1 MLFYQKNKEIDKN
14 KIYNIKETLKLQNL
28 KIPYPIKENYNIKIP
43 TNIFQ
48 TWHSKILPP
57 LMYNATIK
65 IQKLN
70 PRFNY
75 CLYDDNACY
84 KFIEQN
90 FSEDVL
96 NAYKKLKP
104 GAYKADLWR
113 YCVLYKYG
121 GIYLDIKYVP
131 INNFRFINLTEK
143 EHWVLD
149 IDNNNIYNALIV
161 SLPENPILVK
171 AINQIVLN
179 VKNNYY
185 GRSPLDPTGPGL
197 LSKYFTAKEEKHFD
211 MKHDIILSDFN
222 NRVIY
227 FNNYIILKSYNN
239 SLKEKQ
245 NFQKVKYY
253 ANLWHEKN
261 IYN

>member
-1 MLFYQKNKEIDKN
+1 MFFFQKNKEKN
-14 KIYNIKETLKLQNL
+14 KNIEEIIKLQKL
-28 KIPYPIKENYNIKIP
+28 KIPYPIKTNYNIKIP

-57 LMYNATIK
+57 LMHNATLK
-65 IQKLN
+65 IRKLN

-75 CLYDDNACY
+75 CFYDDNDCY
-84 KFIEQN
+84 NFIKTN
-90 FSEDVL
+90 FDEEVL
-96 NAYKKLKP
+96 NAYNKLIP

-113 YCVLYKYG
+113 YCVLYKFG

-131 INNFRFINLTEK
+131 VNNFRFINLTEK

-161 SLPENPILVK
+161 SLPKNPILFK
-171 AINQIVLN
+171 AIYKIVEN
-179 VKNNYY
+179 VKNCYY
-185 GRSPLDPTGPGL
+185 GPSSLHPTGPGL
-197 LSKYFTAKEEKHFD
+197 LSRYFTEKEKKQFD

-222 NRVIY
+222 NRIIY

-239 SLKEKQ
+239 SLKEK
-245 NFQKVKYY
+245 NKFQKVKYY
-253 ANLWHEKN
+253 NTLWNEKN

>member
-1 MLFYQKNKEIDKN
+1 LIRKIKYQLL
-14 KIYNIKETLKLQNL
+14 Y
-28 KIPYPIKENYNIKIP
+28 KIPYPVKANYNMNIP

-57 LMYNATIK
+57 LMHNATVK

-75 CLYDDNACY
+75 YLYDDNDCY
-84 KFIEQN
+84 TFIQKN
-90 FSEDVL
+90 FNADVL
-96 NAYKKLKP
+96 HAYNKLKP

-113 YCVLYKYG
+113 YCILYKFG

-131 INNFRFINLTEK
+131 VNNFRFINLIEK

-161 SLPENPILVK
+161 SLPGNPILLK
-171 AINQIVLN
+171 AINKIVEN

-185 GRSPLDPTGPGL
+185 GPSALHPTGPGL
-197 LSKYFTAKEEKHFD
+197 LSQYFTEKEKKQFD
-211 MKHDIILSDFN
+211 MKHDIILSDLN
-222 NRVIY
+222 NRIIY